1 MSRERTPGEK
11 GTDPVAATES
21 ASRWPQSTRPM
32 GIGAILP
39 MAESSAFGDET
50 PRFADVLEMTR
61 VANDVGF
68 DAVWIIDHF
77 LFRNQPDDQFP
88 MPGTPDERG
97 VWECFTTMA
106 GLASATERIPIG
118 SLVACTGFRN
128 PGLVAK
134 MTETI
139 DDISD
144 GRTILGLGAGWHKPE
159 YDAFGYPFDHRV
171 TRFEEAIRIIAP
183 LLRDGHADADGAF
196 FQAHDAV
203 NRPRGPRPAG
213 VPILVGST
221 GERMLRIIARYA
233 DAWNTVWHG
242 SPEAVVAQMAA
253 VDAACEEVGRD
264 PATLVRTA
272 GGNIAMPGYTGRRPN
287 PIEGSDEEI
296 AETIARF
303 SDLGIHHFV
312 AGLDPCT
319 PQVIERFGRIMELV
333 DASTSAA

>member
-1 MSRERTPGEK
+1 VHVVEGQATAS
-11 GTDPVAATES
+11 AATS
-21 ASRWPQSTRPM
+21 VDVGPRRWPASERRMTL
-32 GIGAILP
+32 GVILP
-39 MAESSAFGDET
+39 MAEDSAFGERT
-50 PRFADVLEMTR
+50 PHFADILEMTR

-77 LFRNQPDDQFP
+77 VFRNQPDDQFP
-88 MPGTPDERG
+88 MPETADERG

-106 GLASATERIPIG
+106 GLASATERILIG

-139 DDISD
+139 DDISG

-171 TRFEEAIRIIAP
+171 SRFDEAIRIIAP
-183 LLRDGHADADGAF
+183 LLREGRVDVEGDF
-196 FQAHDAV
+196 FQAPNAV
-203 NRPRGPRPAG
+203 NRPRGPRPEG
-213 VPILVGST
+213 VPILVGSS
-221 GERMLRIIARYA
+221 GKRMLRIIARYA

-242 SPEAVVAQMAA
+242 DPEEVVPLMAA
-253 VDAACEEVGRD
+253 ADAACREVGRD

-272 GGNIAMPGYTGRRPN
+272 GGNVAMPGYLGRRPN
-287 PIEGSDEEI
+287 PIEGDDE
-296 AETIARF
+296 AMAATLLRF
-303 SDLGIHHFV
+303 RELGIQHFI

-319 PQVIERFGRIMELV
+319 PRTIEQFARVIELI
-333 DASTSAA
+333 DAAD